1 MNFWK
6 LLLTVLLI
14 SNSAFADQNK
24 VNVPSEGNAGFISP
38 DERLGERLDAIKL
51 QNKALDKS
59 STLMAEMNR
68 HRTSMNES
76 YSRSYRLLFKDS
88 NSSQSKNIKAFDQFL
103 KDSANFRNKDK
114 SISIR
119 KVSKA
124 IQANKAF
131 NTKNMSKEAL
141 NKAAHQI
148 REWDSFQKK
157 EFRTFKEINDL
168 RATVQK
174 KPIKGHKT
182 KLVKAIVTNDPSFL
196 IKDSIAEKKA
206 ITKKL
211 LDKGTFKNKA
221 EIKLALKNNDP
232 RVSQLKYFEN
242 KIIELSNQ
250 QSAKGKLP
258 GIDKIN
264 RGLEKMAHSVKT
276 SAKANQVR
284 SYLNKV
290 PVSEARLK
298 YYRQVRVESI
308 VDIKKTLKMSTS
320 EIHKALGD
328 PTNQN
333 KKIVGLRN
341 LETKIA
347 KTRYELKMQ
356 KLPGVEK
363 SKLFSKDWKTVNQ
376 KLTKLKEAKSYLKHF
391 DKSNTKGLD
400 AIKLLQKQSYLKQA
414 QIRFQ
419 HELIVDG
426 TFKDMAALK
435 KGVQG
440 GYKNDPRV
448 KSLKQIQRSLTE
460 VNALSTRT
468 TAARYGSVVRDMKV
482 VKEASISHR
491 VKTKVNSITDAI
503 KGSIKS
509 GYQVT
514 RGKLANGQEYIKTK
528 SANGLE
534 VVKVKTKSGF
544 EVTKVKTQEGMEWA
558 KSRSKNAKG
567 YLKGAVDKGW
577 KFVGDKSTS
586 VNKLLQAQSKIATN
600 KISSQITKSSD
611 YLSQKVKGAKQF
623 SYDTLKSGVEV
634 TRGAYKNG
642 TQYVTTK
649 AKNGVEVVRTKT
661 QNGWEVTKVKT
672 KGGME
677 WLANRS
683 NNAKGYLKGVKDA
696 GWKFAGDKATSVK
709 QIAKAK
715 AALGKS
721 FIQNTVANT
730 KSTILKSANQV
741 QTKVANGVNQ
751 ASNYATSKAKG
762 AWEITRGKFN
772 NGTEYIKTKSAQ
784 GVEVLRVKTKSGWD
798 VSKIKMDN
806 GLQWTKSK
814 ASSAKGYLKGRA
826 DKGWSQIKSGAQKVG
841 GAAKAQSSLKA
852 KQVRSLVDKSA
863 SFIKDVKTSSKSFA
877 TSKLQNGWQVT
888 KGTLKSGADFVKTKA
903 AGGFEVL
910 KVKSG
915 NTWKVS
921 KVKTAAGMEWSASRS
936 ADSKGYLKG
945 TADKGW
951 KATSS
956 KIKTAGDYIKAKAEP
971 VGKYISKKLGVV
983 KQLGGQRW
991 DVTQAQVNARVKG
1004 AYQKTTQFFKNGIQN
1019 TKNAVKYGLGEYKY
1033 ASANGAKAQNYS
1045 SQSNQNFTKS
1055 NTAPAA
1061 AQSSTPKAKASATVK
1076 SATAT
1081 DAPAPKPGL
1090 VKGSVN
1096 NFTNR
1101 VKTMVGAIKTG
1112 NIKEFYTS
1120 TKKAGGDLADKMLGG
1135 GGKDG
1140 KTGYQVKQQ
1149 SIVKAIGT
1157 RINQIKTDIKL
1168 DAAKIVELKASGSS
1182 QRQVK
1187 NLTKLNNKN
1196 KALQKALE
1204 GELKLAK
1211 YGPDVVKQ
1219 MDHIKLLQKT
1229 NATKAEITAA
1239 KTKLKT
1245 MQQDAPAMAKSY
1257 VKDGLKF
1264 AVMSAAVQG
1273 IFNLAD
1279 QVKKGEDVNLVN
1291 AFNFIATPQFMLGTG
1306 GAFVGGVV
1314 VQKAVATGF
1323 GKIAMA
1329 TIQNMVP
1336 GPLKMVVNILP
1347 YTIGAMV
1354 GSELMTGTLGD
1365 RSVGEMLT
1373 NGIGS
1378 TVGMALGMAL
1388 GPVGSIGGAVL
1399 GGMIADKIYAAFA
1412 GDKDPVAEETRMLFE
1427 PQWTAFNNQE
1437 YQEIDSM
1444 DYMAS
1449 ADHGDPN
1456 AAGFIEPV
1464 LDDLNSLE
1472 DLQAAKDQS
1481 YAMYTKAVEAN
1492 GADSEVTQRA
1502 FEAYKAISTKLEQM
1516 ASGQSAQ

>member
-68 HRTSMNES
+68 HRTAMNES
-76 YSRSYRLLFKDS
+76 YSRSYRLLFK
-88 NSSQSKNIKAFDQFL
+88 NSTLSQSKNIKALDQFL
-103 KDSANFRNKDK
+103 KDSSGFRNKDN

-124 IQANKAF
+124 IQSNKAF
-131 NTKNMSKEAL
+131 NTDNMSKEAL

-148 REWDSFQKK
+148 REWDSIQKK
-157 EFRTFKEINDL
+157 EFRTFKEINEL
-168 RATVQK
+168 RATVDK

-206 ITKKL
+206 LTKKL
-211 LDKGTFKNKA
+211 IKKGTFKNKA

-232 RVSQLKYFEN
+232 RVAQLKYFEN

-250 QSAKGKLP
+250 QSAKGKIP
-258 GIDKIN
+258 GVDKIN
-264 RGLEKMAHSVKT
+264 KGLEKMAHSVKT

-290 PVSEARLK
+290 PVSEARLS
-298 YYRQVRVESI
+298 YYRQLRLDSI
-308 VDIKKTLKMSTS
+308 QDIKKSLKMSTT
-320 EIHKALGD
+320 EIHNAMGD
-328 PTNQN
+328 KTNQN
-333 KKIVGLRN
+333 KKIVGLRK

-356 KLPGVEK
+356 KLPGVEN
-363 SKLFSKDWKTVNQ
+363 SKLFSKDWSTINQ
-376 KLTKLKEAKSYLKHF
+376 RLTKLKEAKSYLKHF
-391 DKSNTKGLD
+391 DKANTKGLD

-414 QIRFQ
+414 QIKFQ

-426 TFKDMAALK
+426 TFKNMAALK

-440 GYKNDPRV
+440 GFKNDPRV
-448 KSLKQIQRSLTE
+448 KSLKQIQRSLAE

-468 TAARYGSVVRDMKV
+468 TSARYGSVVRDMNA
-482 VKEASISHR
+482 VKQASISHR
-491 VKTKVNSITDAI
+491 VKTKVNTITDAI

-509 GYQVT
+509 GYEVT

-534 VVKVKTKSGF
+534 VVKVKTKSGY

-558 KSRSKNAKG
+558 KNRSKNAKG

-586 VNKLLQAQSKIATN
+586 VNKLLKAQSKIATD

-623 SYDTLKSGVEV
+623 SYDTLKNGMEV

-642 TQYVTTK
+642 TQYVTSK

-672 KGGME
+672 KSGME
-677 WLANRS
+677 WLSNRS
-683 NNAKGYLKGVKDA
+683 NNAKGYLKGAKDA
-696 GWKFAGDKATSVK
+696 GWKFIGDKATSASE
-709 QIAKAK
+709 IAKAK
-715 AALGKS
+715 AKLSKD
-721 FIQNTVANT
+721 FVKNTVTNT
-730 KSTILKSANQV
+730 KNTLVKTANNV
-741 QTKVANGVNQ
+741 QTKVVNGVNQ
-751 ASNYATSKAKG
+751 ANAKVKG
-762 AWEITRGKFN
+762 AWEITRGKMS
-772 NGTEYIKTKSAQ
+772 NGTEFIKTKSAQ
-784 GVEVLRVKTKSGWD
+784 GVEVVRVKAKNGWN

-814 ASSAKGYLKGRA
+814 ASSATGYLKGQT
-826 DKGWSQIKSGAQKVG
+826 DKGWSHLKSGAQKVG
-841 GAAKAQSSLKA
+841 GAAKAQTSLKA
-852 KQVRSLVDKSA
+852 KQIKSMVDKSA

-888 KGTLKSGADFVKTKA
+888 KGNLKSGADFVKTKA
-903 AGGFEVL
+903 ANGFEVL

-915 NTWKVS
+915 NTWKVA
-921 KVKTAAGMEWSASRS
+921 KVKTAAGMEWSANRS
-936 ADSKGYLKG
+936 TDAKGYLKG

-971 VGKYISKKLGVV
+971 VGKYVSKKLGVV

-991 DVTQAQVNARVKG
+991 DVTQAQINAKVKG
-1004 AYQKTTQFFKNGIQN
+1004 AYQKSSQFVKSGIQN
-1019 TKNAVKYGLGEYKY
+1019 TKNAIKYGLGEYKY
-1033 ASANGAKAQNYS
+1033 ASANGAKSQNYS
-1045 SQSNQNFTKS
+1045 SRSNQNFAKT
-1055 NTAPAA
+1055 NAAPAA
-1061 AQSSTPKAKASATVK
+1061 AKSSTPKARSSATVK
-1076 SATAT
+1076 SAPSASTPA
-1081 DAPAPKPGL
+1081 APKSGIIQRTL
-1090 VKGSVN
+1090 VDTIANPAKAMA
-1096 NFTNR
+1096 
-1101 VKTMVGAIKTG
+1101 KAIKTG
-1112 NIKEFYTS
+1112 NVKELFTS
-1120 TKKAGGDLADKMLGG
+1120 TKKAGNAAVDKILGG

-1149 SIVKAIGT
+1149 SIIDAVGGKV
-1157 RINQIKTDIKL
+1157 NQIKVDIKTNTH
-1168 DAAKIVELKASGSS
+1168 KIAELQASGGS
-1182 QRQVK
+1182 QRQINK
-1187 NLTKLNNKN
+1187 LTKQNQKF
-1196 KALQKALE
+1196 KSLQSSLE
-1204 GELKLAK
+1204 TELKLAK
-1211 YGPDVVKQ
+1211 NGPAVLKQ
-1219 MDHIKLLQKT
+1219 MDHVKHLEKIGASKEQ
-1229 NATKAEITAA
+1229 ISAA
-1239 KTKLKT
+1239 KTKLKG
-1245 MQQDAPAMAKSY
+1245 MQKDAPAVAKNY

-1273 IFNLAD
+1273 VLNIVD
-1279 QVKKGEDVNLVN
+1279 QVKKGEDVNLGN
-1291 AFNFIATPQFMLGTG
+1291 AFDFIATPQFMLGTS
-1306 GAFVGGVV
+1306 GAFIGGVV
-1314 VQKAVATGF
+1314 AQKAIATGF

-1354 GSELMTGTLGD
+1354 GSDLMTGTLGE

-1427 PQWTAFNNQE
+1427 PQWTAFNNEE

-1444 DYMAS
+1444 DYMTNPDEATQNAS
-1449 ADHGDPN
+1449 
-1456 AAGFIEPV
+1456 GFIEPV
-1464 LDDLNSLE
+1464 LEDLNSLE
-1472 DLQAAKDQS
+1472 DLQAAKDQT
-1481 YAMYTKAVEAN
+1481 YAMYTQAVEAN

-1502 FEAYKAISTKLEQM
+1502 FEAYKAISNKLEQV
-1516 ASGQSAQ
+1516 ANGQQFE